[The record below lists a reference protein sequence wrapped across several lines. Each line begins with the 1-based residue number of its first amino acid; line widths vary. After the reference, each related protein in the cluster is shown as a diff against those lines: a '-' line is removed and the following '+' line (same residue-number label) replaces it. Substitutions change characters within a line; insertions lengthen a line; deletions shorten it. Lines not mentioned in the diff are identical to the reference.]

1 MSLSNARKSL
11 EIITRDFASANRL
24 RVAYENVQFDGKGEY
39 LECFLLP
46 IEPHL
51 IALQTQQNQAIF
63 QVNFYLNQN
72 ESAQKADRLVR
83 DFTKQFKVGGRV
95 GNSIVYKPTAR
106 SQGFK
111 QDGKYMVAVSI
122 YFQYEESICQQ

>member
-11 EIITRDFASANRL
+11 EIVTRDFASANRL

-46 IEPHL
+46 IDPHL
-51 IALQTQQNQAIF
+51 IALQTQQSQAIF

-83 DFTKQFKVGGRV
+83 DFIKQFKVGDRV
-95 GNSIVYKPTAR
+95 GNSVIYKPAAR

-111 QDGKYMVAVSI
+111 QDGKYMIAVSI

>member
-1 MSLSNARKSL
+1 MSLSDARKRF
-11 EIITRDFASANRL
+11 EIIARDFASANRL
-24 RVAYENVQFDGKGEY
+24 RVAYENAKFDGKGEY

-51 IALQTQQNQAIF
+51 IALQTQQNRAIF

-72 ESAQKADRLVR
+72 ESAQRADRLVS
-83 DFTKQFKVGGRV
+83 DFIKQFKVGGRV
-95 GNSIVYKPTAR
+95 GNSIIYKPVAR

-111 QDGKYMVAVSI
+111 QGGKYMVAVSI
-122 YFQYEESICQQ
+122 YFQYEESI

>member
-1 MSLSNARKSL
+1 MSLNDIRRQF
-11 EIITRDFASANRL
+11 EIIARDFASANRL
-24 RVAYENVQFDGKGEY
+24 RVSYENVKFDGKGEY

-72 ESAQKADRLVR
+72 ESAQRADRLVG
-83 DFTKQFKVGGRV
+83 DFIKQFKVGGRV
-95 GNSIVYKPTAR
+95 GNSIIYKPVAR

-111 QDGKYMVAVSI
+111 QDGKYIVAVSI
-122 YFQYEESICQQ
+122 YFQYEESI

>member
-1 MSLSNARKSL
+1 MSLNDIRRQFEVIA
-11 EIITRDFASANRL
+11 RDFASANRL
-24 RVAYENVQFDGKGEY
+24 RVSYENVRFDGKGEY

-72 ESAQKADRLVR
+72 ESTQRADRLVS
-83 DFTKQFKVGGRV
+83 DFIKQFKVGDRV
-95 GNSIVYKPTAR
+95 GNSIIYKPTAR

-111 QDGKYMVAVSI
+111 QDGKYAVAVSI
-122 YFQYEESICQQ
+122 YFQYEESV